1 MQGIAEIYKIHGSVQ
16 NPESIVINKA
26 DYQKFHDKGKY
37 LAAKLMTIFMEYPII
52 FIGYSISD
60 SDIQAILSD
69 VVECL
74 PLDKIETLQKDLFLL
89 NIIWISL
96 EDGRIDENML
106 ALSIGLT
113 TTGVY
118 GLARA
123 ANSEQWYR
131 NIILH
136 DSLYS
141 CEQLLEFVYPELAKQ
156 NSWKLPVWYY
166 ISKSNMKSE
175 LAEEKAP
182 HSYTEI
188 VTEST
193 IKRNRS
199 AIGERTAWEVWTQE
213 KDNLMKAIRLLGCM
227 PEEKIDV
234 NQYRSILQ
242 AIFTENNNILSSLD
256 SPNRSN
262 LHRMIRIY
270 DFLEYGQKKTP

>member
-1 MQGIAEIYKIHGSVQ
+1 
-16 NPESIVINKA
+16 
-26 DYQKFHDKGKY
+26 
-37 LAAKLMTIFMEYPII
+37 MTIFMEYPII

-74 PLDKIETLQKDLFLL
+74 PLDKIETLQKNLFLL

-123 ANSEQWYR
+123 VNSEQWYR

>member
-1 MQGIAEIYKIHGSVQ
+1 
-16 NPESIVINKA
+16 
-26 DYQKFHDKGKY
+26 
-37 LAAKLMTIFMEYPII
+37 MTIFMEYPII

-74 PLDKIETLQKDLFLL
+74 PLDKIETLQKDLFCW

-123 ANSEQWYR
+123 VNSEQWYR

-175 LAEEKAP
+175 LAEEK
-182 HSYTEI
+182 
-188 VTEST
+188 
-193 IKRNRS
+193 
-199 AIGERTAWEVWTQE
+199 
-213 KDNLMKAIRLLGCM
+213 
-227 PEEKIDV
+227 
-234 NQYRSILQ
+234 
-242 AIFTENNNILSSLD
+242 
-256 SPNRSN
+256 SPTF
-262 LHRMIRIY
+262 IY
-270 DFLEYGQKKTP
+270 

>member
-26 DYQKFHDKGKY
+26 DYQKFYDKGKY

-74 PLDKIETLQKDLFLL
+74 PLDKIETLQKRFILL

-123 ANSEQWYR
+123 VNSEQWYR

>member
-26 DYQKFHDKGKY
+26 DYQKFYDKGKY